1 MEMNQT
7 LTTPAAADE
16 LAAVLTGAVVTPDD
30 EGWDLARRAWNLA
43 VDQRPVLVALPADA
57 DDVVAIVNWAR
68 ANGLRIAP
76 QGTGHNASAIASLET
91 TILLSTQRMRG
102 VEIDVD
108 AQVARVA
115 AGTLWLE
122 VTEASSPHGLF
133 PLSGSSPDVG
143 VVGYTLGG
151 GLSWLGRKHG
161 LASNSVTA
169 IELVTPGGE
178 LLRATADE
186 HADLFWALRGGGGSF
201 GVVTA
206 MEFRLFP
213 HGEVYAGM
221 FLYPFERAGEVLRAW
236 RDWAPTAPEEVTTS
250 IRLLHLPPLP
260 DLPEFLRGRSV
271 VVIDGAFTGDAEGG
285 AEAVAA
291 LRALTPELDTWAM
304 VPAVALSHLH
314 MDPEEPMPG
323 ASGSTMLGALDD
335 AALAAFEAG
344 VQPGAPLLLAELRQ
358 LGGALGRVP
367 EGAGAL
373 GALDGDY
380 AYYTVGVAMSPEI
393 GAAVA
398 TAAAQA
404 VAALSPYATGSGFL
418 NFVEQPTD
426 TSKLY
431 PAEAYE
437 RLRAVRTAVDPDGLM
452 VSNHPIPAAG

>member
-7 LTTPAAADE
+7 LTTAAGADE
-16 LAAVLTGAVVTPDD
+16 LAAVLTGAVVTPAD
-30 EGWDLARRAWNLA
+30 EGWDLARQAWNLA

-57 DDVVAIVNWAR
+57 DDVVAIVDWAR
-68 ANGLRIAP
+68 ANGFRIAP
-76 QGTGHNASAIASLET
+76 QGTGHNASAIASLEN

-102 VEIDVD
+102 VEVDVE
-108 AQVARVA
+108 AQIARVQ
-115 AGTLWLE
+115 AGTHWIE

-151 GLSWLGRKHG
+151 GLSWLARKHG

-169 IELVTPGGE
+169 IELVTPDGE
-178 LLRATADE
+178 LLRATAHE

-213 HGEVYAGM
+213 YGEVYAGM
-221 FLYPFERAGEVLRAW
+221 FLFPFERAGEVLRGW
-236 RDWAPTAPEEVTTS
+236 RDWTSTAPEDVTTS

-271 VVIDGAFTGDAEGG
+271 VVIDGAFTGDADGG

-291 LRALTPELDTWAM
+291 LRALEPELDTWAM
-304 VPAVALSHLH
+304 VPAVALSRLH

-323 ASGSTMLGALDD
+323 ASGSTMLGPLDD
-335 AALAAFEAG
+335 AGLSAFEAG
-344 VQPGAPLLLAELRQ
+344 IQPGAPLLFAELRQ
-358 LGGALGRVP
+358 LGGALAREP

-373 GALDGDY
+373 GSLDADY
-380 AYYTVGVAMSPEI
+380 GYYANGLAVSPEMR
-393 GAAVA
+393 AAVA
-398 TAAAQA
+398 AAAAQA
-404 VAALSPYATGSGFL
+404 VAALSPYATGSGYL

-431 PAEAYE
+431 TAEAYE
-437 RLRAVRTAVDPDGLM
+437 RLRAVRTAVDPDGVM
-452 VSNHPIPAAG
+452 VSNHPIPAA